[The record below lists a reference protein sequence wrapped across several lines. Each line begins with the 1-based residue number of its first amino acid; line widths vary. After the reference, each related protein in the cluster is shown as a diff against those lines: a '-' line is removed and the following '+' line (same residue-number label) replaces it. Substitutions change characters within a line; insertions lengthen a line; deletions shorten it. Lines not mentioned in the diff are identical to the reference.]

1 MTTLT
6 RRPHRTAAVVSI
18 GIAAAFACAA
28 AQAGGP
34 RYHFERIDVPNAAH
48 VVVKDINNAG
58 QIVGTYFDQDFVK
71 HAVLWDAQ
79 GAHTLAVPD
88 GLEVH
93 GIAYAINNH
102 GQIAGYADSFE
113 DSSPGLTWNAAT
125 PDTYTK
131 LSADPVVVAIPNDIN
146 DDGVIVGLKG
156 GYQTGEKFHA
166 FVWSAQTGIVDYGTA
181 NPSDAAQNA
190 IWSGIN
196 NAGQIVGGWNY
207 TRQIYHAT
215 RGQLGTPTVV
225 PFNTDTE
232 VIESYADAINAS
244 GVAVGYAD
252 LGAPNGPVAA
262 RFETDG
268 TITEIPGASFDS
280 DAGFASA
287 INDAGVIVGRAT
299 NLSTRTGLKA
309 WVHIDGQSWDLY
321 EQVDDTGGL
330 EMFTDAVAI
339 NASGVIVGTGEFA
352 DGTMASFR
360 LTPIQADAIFA
371 DSFDPAGR

>member
-1 MTTLT
+1 MTRNA
-6 RRPHRTAAVVSI
+6 RRPHRAAFVF
-18 GIAAAFACAA
+18 IAAALAGAA
-28 AQAGGP
+28 HAGSGGP
-34 RYHFERIDVPNAAH
+34 RYHFERIEVPNAAH

-58 QIVGTYFDQDFVK
+58 QIVGTYFDTDFVK
-71 HAVLWDAQ
+71 HAVLWDAT
-79 GAHTLAVPD
+79 GSHRLAVPD

-102 GQIAGYADSFE
+102 GQIAGYADSFD

-131 LSADPVVVAIPNDIN
+131 LSADPVVVTIPNDIN

-166 FVWSAQTGIVDYGTA
+166 FVWSAQTGLVDYGTA
-181 NPSDAAQNA
+181 DPTDAAQNA
-190 IWSGIN
+190 VWSGIN
-196 NAGQIVGGWNY
+196 NAGQLVGGWNY
-207 TRQIYHAT
+207 TRLPYHAT
-215 RGQLGTPTVV
+215 RGQVGTPTVA
-225 PFNTDTE
+225 PFNSDTE
-232 VIESYADAINAS
+232 VIESFADAINAS

-262 RFETDG
+262 RFDTDG
-268 TITEIPGASFDS
+268 SVTEIAGAQLGS
-280 DAGFASA
+280 DGAFASA

-309 WVHIDGQSWDLY
+309 WVHIDGVTWDLY

-339 NASGVIVGTGEFA
+339 NASGVIVGTGELA
-352 DGTMASFR
+352 DGTIASFR
-360 LTPIQADAIFA
+360 LTPILSDAIFA
-371 DSFDPAGR
+371 DAFEAVP

>member
-1 MTTLT
+1 MTAPV
-6 RRPHRTAAVVSI
+6 RRPHRAALPAL
-18 GIAAAFACAA
+18 AAAIAFACSAA
-28 AQAGGP
+28 HAGGGP
-34 RYHFERIDVPNAAH
+34 RYHFERIDVPGAAH
-48 VVVKDINNAG
+48 VVVKDINDAG
-58 QIVGTYFDQDFVK
+58 QVVGTYFDQDFVK
-71 HAVLWDAQ
+71 HAVLWDAK
-79 GAHTLAVPD
+79 GSHRLAVPD

-93 GIAYAINNH
+93 GVAYAINNH

-125 PDTYTK
+125 PDTYMK
-131 LSADPVVVAIPNDIN
+131 LSDDPIVVAIPNDIN

-166 FVWSAQTGIVDYGTA
+166 FVWTAQGGLVDYGTA
-181 NPSDAAQNA
+181 NPDDASQNA

-196 NAGQIVGGWNY
+196 ASGQLVGGWNY

-215 RGQLGTPTVV
+215 RGTLGTPAVV
-225 PFNTDTE
+225 PFNNDTE
-232 VIESYADAINAS
+232 VIESFADAINAS

-252 LGAPNGPVAA
+252 LGAPRGPVAA

-268 TITEIPGASFDS
+268 TIAEIPGASFDS

-309 WVHIDGQSWDLY
+309 WVYVDGQAWDLF

-330 EMFTDAVAI
+330 ALFTDAVAI
-339 NASGVIVGTGEFA
+339 NASGVIVGTGEFE

-360 LTPIQADAIFA
+360 LTPIASDAIFA
-371 DSFDPAGR
+371 DGFEAP